1 MDNPT
6 HLLLADID
14 QFLERTD
21 MAPSVF
27 GDRAV
32 KDPNF
37 VRNLRSGREPRFGT
51 TQRVRDFMAQYES
64 ERCA

>member
-1 MDNPT
+1 MNNPT
-6 HLLLADID
+6 EILLADID
-14 QFLERTD
+14 QFLDRNG

-51 TQRVRDFMAQYES
+51 TQRVRDFMAQYRADAS
-64 ERCA
+64 A